1 MLLAMDFRR
10 QAQVCARLAEDC
22 GDRHLAKRFRKMAT
36 DLSAKA
42 DDVEELP
49 SERDFPVRIEICPP
63 SQVCSE

>member
-49 SERDFPVRIEICPP
+49 SERVRH
-63 SQVCSE
+63 QQ